1 MNLYLLDEMAKEKM
15 REAEKRAREARLKAL
30 LRERVRAGGRPRLGV
45 QLGRLTMI
53 WLPLPG
59 WLRVCF
65 PAGGSQAIA
74 LSGRREWVRRR

>member
-1 MNLYLLDEMAKEKM
+1 LQFNPYLAQRVAEGRTKDAM
-15 REAEKRAREARLKAL
+15 REAQQARLI
-30 LRERVRAGGRPRLGV
+30 RAAKGPKKSRRLGV

-65 PAGGSQAIA
+65 PSDGSQ
-74 LSGRREWVRRR
+74 VCHCY